1 MKRRLYEQ
9 EQARKVKTRFRML
22 QHAQKIS
29 HNVSQTCRFF
39 GISRAQYYIWLR
51 RFEKQEME
59 GLRDRSR
66 RPAKIRYRIPP
77 EVIALI
83 LRIREA

>member
-1 MKRRLYEQ
+1 
-9 EQARKVKTRFRML
+9 ML

-39 GISRAQYYIWLR
+39 GISRAQYYIWR
-51 RFEKQEME
+51 HRFEKQGME

-66 RPAKIRYRIPP
+66 RSKRIHYRVPP
-77 EVIALI
+77 EVVALI
-83 LRIREA
+83 LRLRQERR